1 MLSLLGWIGALI
13 ITIIIVAFVERLS
26 RTNLPFGWLGNIIAG
41 LIGGVLGQILM
52 GQFGPF
58 VFGVYLIPTFV
69 GSFLFILAMRFVLGL
84 LIKSRRR

>member
-1 MLSLLGWIGALI
+1 MLLGWIGALLV
-13 ITIIIVAFVERLS
+13 TIVIVALVEMVSKTRL
-26 RTNLPFGWLGNIIAG
+26 PYGWLGNIVAG
-41 LIGGVLGQILM
+41 LIGGVIGQFIL

-58 VFGVYLIPTFV
+58 IFGVYLIPTFV